1 MVIPITLQPG
11 DLRIP
16 ERRSEPLGLAPD
28 ADRRRPLWALGRV
41 EVLERPS
48 IGIVGTRRPS
58 SHGTAA
64 ARSIAF
70 EVARSGWC
78 VVSGLALGIDEA
90 AHVAAVEAGGETIAV
105 LPSPAPLGL
114 RYGARRLA
122 EQIQRVGLLLSDR
135 PVGTPPAAWSF
146 AARNHLLAALCDGLI
161 VVEAPEGSGALITA
175 ESAAGIGIPV
185 AVVSAPYG
193 AETAEGGLRWLQ
205 RSQELSLRLTEERS
219 PVLISG
225 GADLRAWLAV
235 CALSLQR
242 HGTGFCGGLTPQAIA
257 PEGLP
262 TGLQHEL
269 LQRLDTAGA
278 EGVVEGDLSTLAPEV
293 PGSLVAALTLL
304 SLRGLIEQRGGRWRR
319 VLGAVLR
326 SRP

>member
-1 MVIPITLQPG
+1 MSAVTLHPG
-11 DLRIP
+11 DQRIP
-16 ERRSEPLGLAPD
+16 ERRSEALGLAPD

-41 EVLERPS
+41 EVLGRPS

-58 SHGTAA
+58 PHGMAA
-64 ARSIAF
+64 ARRIAF

-90 AHVAAVEAGGETIAV
+90 AHLAAVEAGGETIAV

-122 EQIQRVGLLLSDR
+122 EQIQQVGLLLSDR

-175 ESAAGIGIPV
+175 ESAAGLGLPV

-205 RSQELSLRLTEERS
+205 RAQELSLRLTEERS

-225 GADLRAWLAV
+225 EADLRAWLAV
-235 CALSLQR
+235 CALSL
-242 HGTGFCGGLTPQAIA
+242 HGHLPVL
-257 PEGLP
+257 PEASFATASARRGEAS
-262 TGLQHEL
+262 GLQQEI
-269 LQRLDTAGA
+269 LQRVDAAGA
-278 EGVVEGDLSTLAPEV
+278 DGVVEGDLSDLSGEL
-293 PGSLVAALTLL
+293 PGALVAALTLL

-319 VLGAVLR
+319 VLGSVLR

>member
-1 MVIPITLQPG
+1 MSAVTLLPG

-16 ERRSEPLGLAPD
+16 ERRSEALGLAPD
-28 ADRRRPLWALGRV
+28 ADRRRPLWAQGRV
-41 EVLERPS
+41 EVLGKPS

-58 SHGTAA
+58 HHGAAA
-64 ARSIAF
+64 ARRIAF
-70 EVARSGWC
+70 EVARAGWC

-90 AHVAAVEAGGETIAV
+90 AHSAAVEAGGETIAV

-122 EQIQRVGLLLSDR
+122 EQIQQVGLLLSDR

-161 VVEAPEGSGALITA
+161 IVEAPEGSGALITA
-175 ESAAGIGIPV
+175 ESAVGLGIPV

-193 AETAEGGLRWLQ
+193 AASAEGGLRWLQ
-205 RSQELSLRLTEERS
+205 RAQELSLRLTEDRS
-219 PVLISG
+219 PVLLSG
-225 GADLRAWLAV
+225 EADLRAWLAV
-235 CALSLQR
+235 CALSLRGQFGRPHGVPRVEMGVHQGEVSGVQR
-242 HGTGFCGGLTPQAIA
+242 EILT
-257 PEGLP
+257 
-262 TGLQHEL
+262 
-269 LQRLDTAGA
+269 RLDASGA
-278 EGVVEGDLSTLAPEV
+278 EGVVEGDLCDLSEVFPGALA
-293 PGSLVAALTLL
+293 AALTLL

>member
-1 MVIPITLQPG
+1 MLNPG
-11 DLRIP
+11 DPRIP

-28 ADRRRPLWALGRV
+28 ADRRRPLWAQGRV
-41 EVLERPS
+41 EVLGRPS

-58 SHGTAA
+58 PHGISA
-64 ARSIAF
+64 ARRIAF

-78 VVSGLALGIDEA
+78 VVSGLALGIDEV
-90 AHVAAVEAGGETIAV
+90 AHLAAVEAGGETIAV

-122 EQIQRVGLLLSDR
+122 EQIQQAGLLLSDR

-175 ESAAGIGIPV
+175 ESAAGLGLPIAI
-185 AVVSAPYG
+185 VSAPYG
-193 AETAEGGLRWLQ
+193 AATAEGGLRWLQ
-205 RSQELSLRLTEERS
+205 RAQELSLRLTEERS

-225 GADLRAWLAV
+225 EADLRAWLAV
-235 CALSLQR
+235 CALSLR
-242 HGTGFCGGLTPQAIA
+242 GHFAEPPEVASAATSAVGGEAS
-257 PEGLP
+257 
-262 TGLQHEL
+262 GLQREI
-269 LQRLDTAGA
+269 LQRVDAAGA
-278 EGVVEGDLSTLAPEV
+278 EGVVEGDLSDLSREL
-293 PGSLVAALTLL
+293 PGALVAALTLL

-319 VLGAVLR
+319 VLGSVLR

>member
-1 MVIPITLQPG
+1 MSAITLLPG
-11 DLRIP
+11 DPRIP
-16 ERRSEPLGLAPD
+16 ERRSEALGLAPD
-28 ADRRRPLWALGRV
+28 ADRRRPLWAQGWV
-41 EVLERPS
+41 EVLGRPS

-58 SHGTAA
+58 PHGAAA
-64 ARSIAF
+64 ARRIAF

-78 VVSGLALGIDEA
+78 VVSGLALGIDEV
-90 AHVAAVEAGGETIAV
+90 AHLAAVEAGGETIAV

-122 EQIQRVGLLLSDR
+122 EQIQQVGLLLSDR

-175 ESAAGIGIPV
+175 DSAAGLGLPV

-193 AETAEGGLRWLQ
+193 AESAEGGLRWLQ
-205 RSQELSLRLTEERS
+205 RAQELSLRLTEERS

-225 GADLRAWLAV
+225 EADLRAWLTV
-235 CALSLQR
+235 CALSLRGQLGDY
-242 HGTGFCGGLTPQAIA
+242 HGA
-257 PEGLP
+257 PDAVAGA
-262 TGLQHEL
+262 TDAATSGLQREI
-269 LQRLDTAGA
+269 LQRMDAAGA
-278 EGVVEGDLSTLAPEV
+278 EGVVEGDLSDLAMES
-293 PGSLVAALTLL
+293 PGALVAALTFL
-304 SLRGLIEQRGGRWRR
+304 SLRGHVEQRGGRWRR

>member
-1 MVIPITLQPG
+1 MSAVTLHPG
-11 DLRIP
+11 DPRIP

-41 EVLERPS
+41 EVLGRPS

-58 SHGTAA
+58 PHGAAA
-64 ARSIAF
+64 ARRIAF

-90 AHVAAVEAGGETIAV
+90 AHLAALEAGGETIAV

-122 EQIQRVGLLLSDR
+122 EQIQQAGLLLSDR

-175 ESAAGIGIPV
+175 ESAAGLGLPV

-193 AETAEGGLRWLQ
+193 AESAEGGLRWLQ
-205 RSQELSLRLTEERS
+205 RAQELSLRLTEERS

-225 GADLRAWLAV
+225 EDDLRGWLAV
-235 CALSLQR
+235 CALSL
-242 HGTGFCGGLTPQAIA
+242 HGQFDDPYGDPHVATDTTHVAA
-257 PEGLP
+257 S
-262 TGLQHEL
+262 GLQQEI
-269 LQRLDTAGA
+269 LQRLDAAGA
-278 EGVVEGDLSTLAPEV
+278 EGVVEGDLSDLSAEL
-293 PGSLVAALTLL
+293 PGALVAALTLL

>member
-1 MVIPITLQPG
+1 MNAVTLHPG
-11 DLRIP
+11 DPRIP
-16 ERRSEPLGLAPD
+16 ARRSEPLGLAPD

-58 SHGTAA
+58 PHGMAA
-64 ARSIAF
+64 TRHIAT

-90 AHVAAVEAGGETIAV
+90 AHLAAVEAGGETIAV

-114 RYGARRLA
+114 RHGARRLA
-122 EQIQRVGLLLSDR
+122 ERIQQAGLLLSDR

-175 ESAAGIGIPV
+175 ESAAGIGLPV

-205 RSQELSLRLTEERS
+205 RAQELSLRLTEERS

-225 GADLRAWLAV
+225 APDLHAWLTV
-235 CALSLQR
+235 CALSL
-242 HGTGFCGGLTPQAIA
+242 HGHGDALHSVPPLSST
-257 PEGLP
+257 LP
-262 TGLQHEL
+262 DAFPPGLQRQL
-269 LQRLDTAGA
+269 LQRLDAAGA
-278 EGVVEGDLSTLAPEV
+278 AGAAEGDLSDLAEEM

>member
-1 MVIPITLQPG
+1 MSAITLLPG
-11 DLRIP
+11 DPRIP
-16 ERRSEPLGLAPD
+16 ERRSEALGLAPD
-28 ADRRRPLWALGRV
+28 ADRRRPLWAQGRV
-41 EVLERPS
+41 EVLGRPS

-58 SHGTAA
+58 PHGAAA
-64 ARSIAF
+64 ARRIAF

-78 VVSGLALGIDEA
+78 VVSGLALGIDEV
-90 AHVAAVEAGGETIAV
+90 AHLAAVEAGGETIAV

-122 EQIQRVGLLLSDR
+122 EQIQQAGLLLSDR

-175 ESAAGIGIPV
+175 DSAAELGLPV
-185 AVVSAPYG
+185 AVVSAPYS
-193 AETAEGGLRWLQ
+193 AESAEGGLRWLQ
-205 RSQELSLRLTEERS
+205 RAQELSLRLTEERS

-225 GADLRAWLAV
+225 EADLRAWLTV
-235 CALSLQR
+235 CALSL
-242 HGTGFCGGLTPQAIA
+242 HGQFGEAHGA
-257 PEGLP
+257 PHAVAGAADG
-262 TGLQHEL
+262 TASGLQREI
-269 LQRLDTAGA
+269 LQRVDAAGA
-278 EGVVEGDLSTLAPEV
+278 EGVVEGDLSDLAVES
-293 PGSLVAALTLL
+293 PGALVAALTLL
-304 SLRGLIEQRGGRWRR
+304 SLRGLVEQRGGRWRR

>member
-1 MVIPITLQPG
+1 VNAVTLHPG
-11 DLRIP
+11 DPRIP

-58 SHGTAA
+58 PHGMAA
-64 ARSIAF
+64 ARRIAV

-90 AHVAAVEAGGETIAV
+90 AHLAAVEAGGETIAV

-122 EQIQRVGLLLSDR
+122 EQIQQVGLLLSDR

-175 ESAAGIGIPV
+175 ESAVGIGLPV

-205 RSQELSLRLTEERS
+205 RAQELSLRLTEERS

-225 GADLRAWLAV
+225 SADLHAWLTV
-235 CALSLQR
+235 CALSLQG
-242 HGTGFCGGLTPQAIA
+242 HGGLLHELSTPSTA
-257 PEGLP
+257 LP
-262 TGLQHEL
+262 GEFPPGLQRDL
-269 LQRLDTAGA
+269 LQRLDAAGA
-278 EGVVEGDLSTLAPEV
+278 EGVVEGDLSDLAGEL
-293 PGSLVAALTLL
+293 PGALVAALTLL

>member
-1 MVIPITLQPG
+1 VSGITLRPG
-11 DLRIP
+11 DPRIP
-16 ERRSEPLGLAPD
+16 ERRSERLGLAPD
-28 ADRRRPLWALGRV
+28 ADRRRPLWAQGRL

-58 SHGTAA
+58 PHGAAA
-64 ARSIAF
+64 ARRISF
-70 EVARSGWC
+70 GVARAGWC

-90 AHVAAVEAGGETIAV
+90 AHLAAVEAGGETIAV

-114 RYGARRLA
+114 RHGARLLA
-122 EQIQRVGLLLSDR
+122 EQIERVGLLLSDR
-135 PVGTPPAAWSF
+135 PIGTPPAAWSF

-175 ESAAGIGIPV
+175 DSAAELGLPL

-205 RSQELSLRLTEERS
+205 RAQELSLRLTEERS

-225 GADLRAWLAV
+225 DADLRAWLAV
-235 CALSLQR
+235 CALSL
-242 HGTGFCGGLTPQAIA
+242 HGQFDELHRARWTATGASGVEA
-257 PEGLP
+257 
-262 TGLQHEL
+262 TGLQREI
-269 LQRLDTAGA
+269 LQRLDAAGS
-278 EGVVEGDLSTLAPEV
+278 EGVVEGDLGDLTQEL
-293 PGSLVAALTLL
+293 PGALVAALTLL
-304 SLRGLIEQRGGRWRR
+304 SLRGVIEQRGGRWRR

>member
-1 MVIPITLQPG
+1 VNAVTLHPG
-11 DLRIP
+11 DPRIP

-58 SHGTAA
+58 PHGMAA
-64 ARSIAF
+64 TRRIAA

-90 AHVAAVEAGGETIAV
+90 AHLAAVEAGGETIAV

-122 EQIQRVGLLLSDR
+122 KQIQRAGLLLSDR

-175 ESAAGIGIPV
+175 ESAAGFGLPV

-193 AETAEGGLRWLQ
+193 AESAEGGLRWLQ
-205 RSQELSLRLTEERS
+205 RAQELSLRLTEERS

-225 GADLRAWLAV
+225 EADLRAWLAV
-235 CALSLQR
+235 CALSL
-242 HGTGFCGGLTPQAIA
+242 HGQIWDSPGAPHAVAGATDGGTS
-257 PEGLP
+257 
-262 TGLQHEL
+262 GLQQEI
-269 LQRLDTAGA
+269 LQKMDAAGA
-278 EGVVEGDLSTLAPEV
+278 EGVVEGDLSDLAMES
-293 PGSLVAALTLL
+293 PGALVAALTLL
-304 SLRGLIEQRGGRWRR
+304 SLRGLVEQRGGRWRR

>member
-1 MVIPITLQPG
+1 MNPVTLYPG
-11 DLRIP
+11 DPRIP
-16 ERRSEPLGLAPD
+16 ERRSGPLGLAPD
-28 ADRRRPLWALGRV
+28 ADRRRPLWTLGRV

-58 SHGTAA
+58 PHGMAA
-64 ARSIAF
+64 ARRIAV

-90 AHVAAVEAGGETIAV
+90 AHLAAVEAGGETIAV

-114 RYGARRLA
+114 RQGARRLA
-122 EQIQRVGLLLSDR
+122 EQIQTVGLLLSDR
-135 PVGTPPAAWSF
+135 PIGTPPAAWSF

-175 ESAAGIGIPV
+175 ESAAGIGLPV

-205 RSQELSLRLTEERS
+205 RAQDLSLRLTEERS

-225 GADLRAWLAV
+225 ESDLRAWLSV
-235 CALSLQR
+235 CALSL
-242 HGTGFCGGLTPQAIA
+242 HGHGEAIHSV
-257 PEGLP
+257 PSLSTTLSVGYP
-262 TGLQHEL
+262 SGLQREIL
-269 LQRLDTAGA
+269 KRLDVAGA
-278 EGVVEGDLSTLAPEV
+278 EGAVEGDLSDLAQET
-293 PGSLVAALTLL
+293 PGALVAALTLL
-304 SLRGLIEQRGGRWRR
+304 SVRGLIEQRGGRWRR

>member
-1 MVIPITLQPG
+1 MSAVTLRPG
-11 DLRIP
+11 DPRVP
-16 ERRSEPLGLAPD
+16 DRRSEPLGLAPD
-28 ADRRRPLWALGRV
+28 ADRRRSLWALGRV

-58 SHGTAA
+58 PHGMAA
-64 ARSIAF
+64 ARRIAF

-78 VVSGLALGIDEA
+78 VVSGLALGIDEV
-90 AHVAAVEAGGETIAV
+90 AHKAAVEAGGETIAV

-122 EQIQRVGLLLSDR
+122 EQIQQVGLLLSDR

-175 ESAAGIGIPV
+175 ESAVGIGLPV

-205 RSQELSLRLTEERS
+205 RAQELSLRLTEEPS

-225 GADLRAWLAV
+225 SADLHAWLTV
-235 CALSLQR
+235 CALSLQG
-242 HGTGFCGGLTPQAIA
+242 HGGLLH
-257 PEGLP
+257 ELP
-262 TGLQHEL
+262 TPSTALPGEFPPGLQRDL
-269 LQRLDTAGA
+269 LQRLDAAGA
-278 EGVVEGDLSTLAPEV
+278 EGVVEGDLSDLAGEL
-293 PGSLVAALTLL
+293 PGALVAALTLL

>member
-1 MVIPITLQPG
+1 MSAITLDPG
-11 DLRIP
+11 DPLIP
-16 ERRSEPLGLAPD
+16 ERRNEPLGLAPD

-41 EVLERPS
+41 EALARPA

-58 SHGTAA
+58 PHGLSA
-64 ARSIAF
+64 ARHIAF

-78 VVSGLALGIDEA
+78 VVSGLALGIDEV
-90 AHVAAVEAGGETIAV
+90 AHLAAVEAGGETIAV

-122 EQIQRVGLLLSDR
+122 EQIQGAGLLLSDR

-161 VVEAPEGSGALITA
+161 VVEAPEDSGALITA
-175 ESAAGIGIPV
+175 ESAAGFGLPV

-193 AETAEGGLRWLQ
+193 AATAEGGLRWLQ
-205 RSQELSLRLTEERS
+205 RAQELSLRLTEERS

-225 GADLRAWLAV
+225 EADLRAWLAV
-235 CALSLQR
+235 CALSLQEDVSSFR
-242 HGTGFCGGLTPQAIA
+242 VANPMVVGAAGDEPS
-257 PEGLP
+257 
-262 TGLQHEL
+262 GLQREL
-269 LQRLDTAGA
+269 LQRLDAAGA
-278 EGVVEGDLSTLAPEV
+278 EGIVEGDFGDLSQELPGALA
-293 PGSLVAALTLL
+293 AALTLL
-304 SLRGLIEQRGGRWRR
+304 SLRGVVEQRGGRWRR

>member
-1 MVIPITLQPG
+1 MVIPITLRPG

-64 ARSIAF
+64 ARRIAF
-70 EVARSGWC
+70 NVARAGWC

-122 EQIQRVGLLLSDR
+122 EQIQQVGLLLSDR

-175 ESAAGIGIPV
+175 ESAAGFGIPV

-193 AETAEGGLRWLQ
+193 TETAEGGLRWLQ

-219 PVLISG
+219 PVLICGDS
-225 GADLRAWLAV
+225 DLSAWLAV
-235 CALSLQR
+235 CALSLQHHR
-242 HGTGFCGGLTPQAIA
+242 TGFHGGLKQPPIA

-262 TGLQHEL
+262 TGLQLEL
-269 LQRLDTAGA
+269 LQRLDAAGA
-278 EGVVEGDLSTLAPEV
+278 EGVVEGDLSPLAPDV

>member
-1 MVIPITLQPG
+1 M
-11 DLRIP
+11 
-16 ERRSEPLGLAPD
+16 
-28 ADRRRPLWALGRV
+28 
-41 EVLERPS
+41 
-48 IGIVGTRRPS
+48 
-58 SHGTAA
+58 AA
-64 ARSIAF
+64 ARRIAF

-78 VVSGLALGIDEA
+78 VVSGLALGIDEV
-90 AHVAAVEAGGETIAV
+90 AHKAAVEAGGETIAV

-122 EQIQRVGLLLSDR
+122 EQIQQVGLLLSDR

-175 ESAAGIGIPV
+175 ESAAGIGLPV

-205 RSQELSLRLTEERS
+205 RAQELSLRLTEERS

-225 GADLRAWLAV
+225 SADLHAWLTV
-235 CALSLQR
+235 CALSLQG
-242 HGTGFCGGLTPQAIA
+242 HGGLLHELSTPSTA
-257 PEGLP
+257 LP
-262 TGLQHEL
+262 GEFPPGLQRDL
-269 LQRLDTAGA
+269 LQRLDAAGA
-278 EGVVEGDLSTLAPEV
+278 EGVVEGDLSDLAGEL
-293 PGSLVAALTLL
+293 PGALVAALTLL

>member
-1 MVIPITLQPG
+1 MSAVVLNPG
-11 DLRIP
+11 DPRIP

-28 ADRRRPLWALGRV
+28 ADRRRPLWAQGRL
-41 EVLERPS
+41 EVLGRPS

-58 SHGTAA
+58 PHGAAA
-64 ARSIAF
+64 ARRIAF

-90 AHVAAVEAGGETIAV
+90 AHLAAVEAGGETIAV

-122 EQIQRVGLLLSDR
+122 EQIQQAGLLLSDR

-175 ESAAGIGIPV
+175 ESAAGLGLPIAI
-185 AVVSAPYG
+185 VSAPYG
-193 AETAEGGLRWLQ
+193 AATAEGGLRWLQ
-205 RSQELSLRLTEERS
+205 RAQELSLRLTEERS

-225 GADLRAWLAV
+225 EADLRAWLAV
-235 CALSLQR
+235 CALSLR
-242 HGTGFCGGLTPQAIA
+242 GHFAEPPEVTSLATSAIGGEAS
-257 PEGLP
+257 
-262 TGLQHEL
+262 GLQREI
-269 LQRLDTAGA
+269 LQRVDAAGA
-278 EGVVEGDLSTLAPEV
+278 EGVAEGDLSDLSREL
-293 PGSLVAALTLL
+293 PGALVAALTLL

>member
-1 MVIPITLQPG
+1 VSAITLHPG
-11 DLRIP
+11 DQRIP
-16 ERRSEPLGLAPD
+16 ERRSEALGLAPD

-41 EVLERPS
+41 EVLGRPS

-58 SHGTAA
+58 PHGAAA
-64 ARSIAF
+64 ARHIAF
-70 EVARSGWC
+70 EVARAGWC

-90 AHVAAVEAGGETIAV
+90 AHLAAVEAGGETIAV

-122 EQIQRVGLLLSDR
+122 EQIQQVGLLLSDR

-175 ESAAGIGIPV
+175 ESAAGLGLPV

-205 RSQELSLRLTEERS
+205 RAQELSLRLTEERS

-225 GADLRAWLAV
+225 EADLRAWLAV
-235 CALSLQR
+235 CALSL
-242 HGTGFCGGLTPQAIA
+242 HGHFADPCGVTPAATSTTQG
-257 PEGLP
+257 E
-262 TGLQHEL
+262 TSGLQREI
-269 LQRLDTAGA
+269 LQRVDAAGA
-278 EGVVEGDLSTLAPEV
+278 EGVVEGDLGDLTQEL
-293 PGSLVAALTLL
+293 PGALVAALTLL

-319 VLGAVLR
+319 VLRSVLR

>member
-1 MVIPITLQPG
+1 MLNPG
-11 DLRIP
+11 DSRIP

-28 ADRRRPLWALGRV
+28 AARRRPLGAQGRV
-41 EVLERPS
+41 EVLGRPS

-58 SHGTAA
+58 PHGISA
-64 ARSIAF
+64 ARRIAF

-90 AHVAAVEAGGETIAV
+90 AHLAAVEAGGDTIAV

-122 EQIQRVGLLLSDR
+122 EQIQQAGLLLSDR

-175 ESAAGIGIPV
+175 ESAAGLGLPIAI
-185 AVVSAPYG
+185 VSAPYG
-193 AETAEGGLRWLQ
+193 AATAEGGLRWLQ
-205 RSQELSLRLTEERS
+205 RAQELSLRLTEERS

-225 GADLRAWLAV
+225 EADLRAWLAV
-235 CALSLQR
+235 CALSL
-242 HGTGFCGGLTPQAIA
+242 HGHFAEPPEVASVATSAVGGEAS
-257 PEGLP
+257 
-262 TGLQHEL
+262 GLQREI
-269 LQRLDTAGA
+269 LQRVDAAGA
-278 EGVVEGDLSTLAPEV
+278 EGVVEGDLSDLTQEL
-293 PGSLVAALTLL
+293 PGALVAALTLL

>member
-1 MVIPITLQPG
+1 MLNPG
-11 DLRIP
+11 DPRIP

-28 ADRRRPLWALGRV
+28 ADRRRPLWAQGRV
-41 EVLERPS
+41 EVLGRPS

-58 SHGTAA
+58 PHGAAA
-64 ARSIAF
+64 ARRIAF

-90 AHVAAVEAGGETIAV
+90 AHWAAVEAGGETIAV

-122 EQIQRVGLLLSDR
+122 EQIQQAGLLLSDR

-175 ESAAGIGIPV
+175 ESAVGLGLPIAI
-185 AVVSAPYG
+185 VSAPYG
-193 AETAEGGLRWLQ
+193 AATAEGGLRWLQ
-205 RSQELSLRLTEERS
+205 RAQELSLRLTEERS

-225 GADLRAWLAV
+225 EADLHAWLAV
-235 CALSLQR
+235 CALSLR
-242 HGTGFCGGLTPQAIA
+242 GHFAAPPEVTSAATSAVGGEAS
-257 PEGLP
+257 
-262 TGLQHEL
+262 GLQREI
-269 LQRLDTAGA
+269 LQRVDAAGA
-278 EGVVEGDLSTLAPEV
+278 EGVVEGDLSDLSWDL
-293 PGSLVAALTLL
+293 PGALVAALTLL

-319 VLGAVLR
+319 VLGSVLR

>member
-1 MVIPITLQPG
+1 MNAVTLHPG
-11 DLRIP
+11 DPRIP

-28 ADRRRPLWALGRV
+28 ADRRRPIWALGRV

-58 SHGTAA
+58 PHGMAA
-64 ARSIAF
+64 ARRIAF

-90 AHVAAVEAGGETIAV
+90 AHLAAVEAGGETIAV

-114 RYGARRLA
+114 RHGARRLA
-122 EQIQRVGLLLSDR
+122 EQIQQAGLLLSDR

-175 ESAAGIGIPV
+175 ESAAGIGLPV

-205 RSQELSLRLTEERS
+205 RAQELSLRLTEERS

-225 GADLRAWLAV
+225 GFDLHAWLAV
-235 CALSLQR
+235 CALSLR
-242 HGTGFCGGLTPQAIA
+242 GHGEALHGVPAFSSTL
-257 PEGLP
+257 PEGFP
-262 TGLQHEL
+262 PGLQGKL
-269 LQRLDTAGA
+269 LQRLDAAGA
-278 EGVVEGDLSTLAPEV
+278 GGAVEGDLSDLAEEM
-293 PGSLVAALTLL
+293 PGALVAALTLL

-319 VLGAVLR
+319 VLGSVLR

>member
-1 MVIPITLQPG
+1 VSAITLLPG

-28 ADRRRPLWALGRV
+28 ADRRRPLWAQGRV
-41 EVLERPS
+41 EVLGRPS

-58 SHGTAA
+58 PHGAAA
-64 ARSIAF
+64 ARRIAV

-78 VVSGLALGIDEA
+78 VVSGLALGIDEV
-90 AHVAAVEAGGETIAV
+90 AHLAAVEAGGETIAV

-114 RYGARRLA
+114 RHGARRLA
-122 EQIQRVGLLLSDR
+122 EQIKKVGLLLSDR

-175 ESAAGIGIPV
+175 ESASGLGLPV

-193 AETAEGGLRWLQ
+193 AERAEGGLRWLQ
-205 RSQELSLRLTEERS
+205 RAQELSLRHIEERS

-225 GADLRAWLAV
+225 EADLRAWLAV
-235 CALSLQR
+235 CALSV
-242 HGTGFCGGLTPQAIA
+242 HGHFGDSAGTPHAV
-257 PEGLP
+257 EGAADVSVS
-262 TGLQHEL
+262 GLQHRI
-269 LQRLDTAGA
+269 LQKLDAAGA
-278 EGVVEGDLSTLAPEV
+278 DGLVEGDLGDLTADL
-293 PGSLVAALTLL
+293 PGALVAALTLL
-304 SLRGLIEQRGGRWRR
+304 SMHGIIEQRGGRWRR

>member
-1 MVIPITLQPG
+1 
-11 DLRIP
+11 
-16 ERRSEPLGLAPD
+16 
-28 ADRRRPLWALGRV
+28 V
-41 EVLERPS
+41 EVLGRPS

-58 SHGTAA
+58 PHGISA
-64 ARSIAF
+64 ARRIAF

-90 AHVAAVEAGGETIAV
+90 AHLAAVEAGGDTIAV

-122 EQIQRVGLLLSDR
+122 EQIQQAGLLLSDR

-175 ESAAGIGIPV
+175 ESAAGLGLPIAI
-185 AVVSAPYG
+185 VSAPYG
-193 AETAEGGLRWLQ
+193 AATAEGGLRWLQ
-205 RSQELSLRLTEERS
+205 RAQELSLRLTEERS

-225 GADLRAWLAV
+225 EADLRAWLAV
-235 CALSLQR
+235 CALSL
-242 HGTGFCGGLTPQAIA
+242 HGHFAEPPEVASVATSAVGGEAS
-257 PEGLP
+257 
-262 TGLQHEL
+262 GLQREI
-269 LQRLDTAGA
+269 LQRVDAAGA
-278 EGVVEGDLSTLAPEV
+278 EGVVEGDLSDLTQEL
-293 PGSLVAALTLL
+293 PGALVAALTLL
-304 SLRGLIEQRGGRWRR
+304 SLRGLIEQRGGRRRR

>member
-1 MVIPITLQPG
+1 V
-11 DLRIP
+11 
-16 ERRSEPLGLAPD
+16 LG
-28 ADRRRPLWALGRV
+28 
-41 EVLERPS
+41 RPS

-58 SHGTAA
+58 PHGAAA
-64 ARSIAF
+64 ARRIAF

-78 VVSGLALGIDEA
+78 VVSGLALGIDEV
-90 AHVAAVEAGGETIAV
+90 AHLAAVEAGGETIAV

-122 EQIQRVGLLLSDR
+122 EQIQEAGLLLSDR

-175 ESAAGIGIPV
+175 ESAAGLGLPV

-193 AETAEGGLRWLQ
+193 AESAEGGLRWLQ
-205 RSQELSLRLTEERS
+205 RGQELSLRLMEEGS

-225 GADLRAWLAV
+225 EADLRAWLTV
-235 CALSLQR
+235 CALSL
-242 HGTGFCGGLTPQAIA
+242 HGQLGDSHGA
-257 PEGLP
+257 PHAVAGATDAE
-262 TGLQHEL
+262 TSGLQREI
-269 LQRLDTAGA
+269 LQRMDAAGA
-278 EGVVEGDLSTLAPEV
+278 EGVVEGDLSDLAMES
-293 PGSLVAALTLL
+293 PGALVAALTLL
-304 SLRGLIEQRGGRWRR
+304 SLRGLVEQRGGRWRR

>member
-1 MVIPITLQPG
+1 MSAVTLRPG
-11 DLRIP
+11 DPRIP
-16 ERRSEPLGLAPD
+16 DRRSEPLGLAPD
-28 ADRRRPLWALGRV
+28 ADRRRSLWALGRV

-58 SHGTAA
+58 PHGMAA
-64 ARSIAF
+64 ARRIAF

-78 VVSGLALGIDEA
+78 VVSGLALGIDEV
-90 AHVAAVEAGGETIAV
+90 AHKAAVEAGGETIAV

-122 EQIQRVGLLLSDR
+122 EQIQQVGLLLSDR

-175 ESAAGIGIPV
+175 ESAVGIGLPV

-205 RSQELSLRLTEERS
+205 RAQELSLRLTEERS

-225 GADLRAWLAV
+225 SADLHAWLTV
-235 CALSLQR
+235 CALSLQG
-242 HGTGFCGGLTPQAIA
+242 HGGLLHELSTPSTA
-257 PEGLP
+257 LP
-262 TGLQHEL
+262 GEFPPGLQRDL
-269 LQRLDTAGA
+269 LQRLDAAGA
-278 EGVVEGDLSTLAPEV
+278 EGVVEGDLSDLAGEL
-293 PGSLVAALTLL
+293 PGALVAALTLL